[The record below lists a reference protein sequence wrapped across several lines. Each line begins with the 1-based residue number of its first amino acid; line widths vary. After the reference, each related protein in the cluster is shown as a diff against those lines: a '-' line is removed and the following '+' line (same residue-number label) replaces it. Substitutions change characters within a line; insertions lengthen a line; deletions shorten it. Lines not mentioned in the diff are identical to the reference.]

1 MNGRREM
8 YGLQQ
13 RIQHGVFA
21 KLIRSVDA
29 YVDQQ
34 CDGRVFSRQWWALL
48 DRGRRGGD
56 ATGVGTVRWMVKQEL
71 ETR

>member
-1 MNGRREM
+1 MNREM

-13 RIQHGVFA
+13 RVQHGVFA

-29 YVDQQ
+29 YVDGQ
-34 CDGRVFSRQWWALL
+34 CTGNVFSRRWWDLL
-48 DRGRRGGD
+48 DRGRRGG

-71 ETR
+71 ETK